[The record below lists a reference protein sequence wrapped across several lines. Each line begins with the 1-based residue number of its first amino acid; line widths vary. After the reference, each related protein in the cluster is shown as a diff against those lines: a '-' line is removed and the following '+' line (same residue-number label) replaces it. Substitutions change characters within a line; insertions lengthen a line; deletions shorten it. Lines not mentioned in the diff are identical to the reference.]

1 MLKKILN
8 FFIHSAVTAVGLIF
22 LYSAYTKLD
31 PVIETFE
38 MSFIKLGV
46 ANWNTAPWV
55 ARLMIGIEIFIGLL
69 LVLNYHLRFTLKAGI
84 VLLMVFNTYLLYQ
97 IISGSGSENCGCFG
111 EVIHMT
117 PAQALGKNAV
127 MILALL
133 PGLLLRSEGWKLKKY
148 VGVFW
153 LTVGVVAMLTPHA
166 LNPVFYDERAIM
178 DDESVGMKLPLE
190 MLYEQ
195 RDREKVDSV
204 TVDFRKGKH
213 VVAFLSL
220 TCPHC
225 RIAAKKMKLMKD
237 LNPSLPFYFILNGDK
252 PELSQFM
259 DDTKCHDIPYSF
271 VLGQTFVKLA
281 GVVLPRIYL
290 IRDGILIMKKNHVT
304 LQQNEIEDFLRN

>member
-1 MLKKILN
+1 MLKKIII
-8 FFIHSAVTAVGLIF
+8 FFIHLVVAAVGIVF

-46 ANWNTAPWV
+46 ANWTTAPWI

-69 LVLNYHLRFTLKAGI
+69 LVLNYHLKFTLKAGI
-84 VLLMVFNTYLLYQ
+84 TLLMVFNTYLLYQ
-97 IISGSGSENCGCFG
+97 IVSGSGSDNCGCFG

-127 MILALL
+127 MIFALL
-133 PGLLLRSEGWKLKKY
+133 PGLLFRLEGWKFKKHAWVLWLS
-148 VGVFW
+148 VG
-153 LTVGVVAMLTPHA
+153 TVSSFLPHA

-178 DDESVGMKLPLE
+178 DHESVGMKLPLE

-195 RDREKVDSV
+195 RDKEKVDSV

-252 PELSQFM
+252 PELNEFM
-259 DDTKCHDIPYSF
+259 KDTKCDDIPHSF

-290 IRDGILIMKKNHVT
+290 IKDGILVMKKNHVT
-304 LQQNEIEDFLRN
+304 LQQNEIEDFLKN

>member
-8 FFIHSAVTAVGLIF
+8 FFIHLVVTAVGLIF

-69 LVLNYHLRFTLKAGI
+69 LVLNYHLKFTLKAGI

-153 LTVGVVAMLTPHA
+153 LTVGVVAMLMPHA

-252 PELSQFM
+252 PELSEFM
-259 DDTKCHDIPYSF
+259 NDTKCHDIPYSF

-304 LQQNEIEDFLRN
+304 LQQNEIEDFLKN